1 MTSTINPQPSTPSSP
16 TLYRTRTCGELTA
29 VDVGKTVKLAGWA
42 AYRRDFGG
50 LIFIDLR
57 DRFGITQVVV
67 DPQRASKETHAAAES
82 VRAEFVLGVTG
93 KVQRRLEG
101 KENPNI
107 PTGQIEVVADTVEVL
122 SVAQTPPFEIT
133 DRCKANEDLRMK
145 YRYLDLRRPE
155 MNERM
160 VMRHRVALAV
170 REYLASEGFLEIE
183 TPILAK
189 STPEGARDY
198 LVPSRLYHGKF
209 YALPQSPQLFKQLL
223 MVAGFDRYFQIAKCM
238 RDEDLRGNRQPEFT
252 QIDLEMS
259 FAGQEDVF
267 RVTEGMMAAAFKAGI
282 GYELKTPF
290 ARMTYK
296 EVMDRYGSDKPDL
309 RFGLELRDVSDIVK
323 DAEFKVFRE
332 AVAKGGMVKGLCATG
347 AGGFSRKQI
356 DDLTAAAGVFGARGL
371 AWIKIEAGG
380 KLNSPIA
387 KFFSPDVLAKIVE
400 RLGGKEG
407 DLLLFV
413 ADVPKVVNNALSAV
427 RSKLGADLG
436 LAREGE
442 FACLWV
448 TDFPLFA
455 WDDEEKRWASEHH
468 PFTAPNW
475 DDLQYLE
482 SDPARVRSQSYDLV
496 INDWEMASGSVRI
509 HDTRLQKKIFE
520 ILKLSEEDI
529 QKRFGFFTEALAY
542 GTPPHA
548 GIAPGLDRLLARM
561 LGLSSIAEI
570 MAFPK
575 TQRAIDA
582 MTGAP
587 GDVSERQLKELGI
600 VVVQEEK
607 SGEAK
612 EAEKK

>member
-1 MTSTINPQPSTPSSP
+1 MTSNPQASTPHQSLE
-16 TLYRTRTCGELTA
+16 TLYRSHSCGALTA
-29 VDVGKTVKLAGWA
+29 ADVGATVKLAGWA
-42 AYRRDFGG
+42 ANRRDFGG

-57 DRFGITQVVV
+57 DRYGITQVVV

-82 VRAEFVLGVTG
+82 VRMEFVLGVTG
-93 KVQRRLEG
+93 KVQRRLAG
-101 KENPNI
+101 KENPNL
-107 PTGQIEVVADTVEVL
+107 PTGQIEVIAEKVEVL

-133 DRCKANEDLRMK
+133 DRCKANEDLRLK

-155 MNERM
+155 MNARM

-170 REYLASEGFLEIE
+170 RDYLSAQGFVEIE

-259 FAGQEDVF
+259 YAGQEDVF

-282 GYELKTPF
+282 NYDLKVPF
-290 ARMTYK
+290 ARLTYK
-296 EVMDRYGSDKPDL
+296 ECMDRFGSDKPDL
-309 RFGLELRDVSDIVK
+309 RFGLELREVSDLVK

-332 AVAKGGMVKGLCATG
+332 AVAKGGIVKGLAATG
-347 AGGFSRKQI
+347 AGAYSRKQI
-356 DDLTAAAGVFGARGL
+356 DDLTAAAAVFGARGL
-371 AWIKIEAGG
+371 AWLKLEADG
-380 KLNSPIA
+380 KASGPIA
-387 KFFSPDVLAKIVE
+387 KFFAADLTARLVE
-400 RLGGKEG
+400 RLGGKPG

-413 ADVPKVVNNALSAV
+413 ADSAKVANNSLSAV

-436 LAREGE
+436 LAKDGE

-455 WDDEEKRWASEHH
+455 WDEEEKRWASEHH

-475 DDLQYLE
+475 DDLQHLDT
-482 SDPARVRSQSYDLV
+482 DPAKVRSQSYDLV

-509 HDTRLQKKIFE
+509 HDSRLQKKIFE
-520 ILKLSEEDI
+520 ILKLSEDEI
-529 QKRFGFFTEALAY
+529 QKRFGFFTEALSY

-561 LGLSSIAEI
+561 LSLSSIAEI

-600 VVVQEEK
+600 VIPEE
-607 SGEAK
+607 EQAP
-612 EAEKK
+612 EKK